1 LEEFNLPN
9 EEDYLDSLLNS
20 IQDVRHKNSA
30 EARRSDSK
38 RLERQRQ
45 RRAIDPDEDFLEASG
60 LDDFKPRNSD
70 HKNLRKALS
79 EESYLSEFEKDL
91 NNDNDYDDF
100 LKRFEDDLDLSSERN
115 KSEKKRKII
124 KDESSMNGREESS
137 EQESPDKGVSEHTLS
152 EESPDKGVSEHTLS
166 EDSSHHKDSSISKE
180 DHDISKKETVTEID
194 SRKEDHDDSS
204 LSLDDLSEPDPSS
217 MNEEAS
223 DSGIDSLL
231 DSAMDLMS
239 EEAAPLPEDNGIKI
253 DEETGEPDLS
263 GNSDSDLND
272 LLEGSGDDSLG
283 DISNLLDKD
292 SSGEAIPEAFESFS
306 QAEKEAEKPI
316 DQAEEVK
323 DEKKEGLFSKLFSK
337 FGKKKEK
344 KDDTLVLSQEKKT
357 DLGAEDEKILREMS
371 NEGEPEIDPDDDGTQ
386 LLAQFFGKLKS
397 KQAEK
402 KAAKEEEK
410 KNAPPKE
417 KPKKEKKK
425 KEPKPKKEK
434 KPKPVDNSPLIPVK
448 GIAVNIL
455 LGISLIAV
463 IYIGTT
469 LIGQRNLKT
478 EAEAAFSNK
487 DYEKAYKLLDGQTE
501 IKDKKL
507 EKIYKESM
515 LMADLSSRWDRYQV
529 FLNMKKYD
537 YALNELILGYGAS
550 VKNMDLAKSYGLDG
564 DYSAMQANFTQAL
577 SDKFGVSPDSAEE
590 MYNISN
596 RKRFTIAFNE
606 VLTKA
611 GLENGK

>member
-1 LEEFNLPN
+1 MPN

-45 RRAIDPDEDFLEASG
+45 RRAINPDEDFLEASG
-60 LDDFKPRNSD
+60 LDDFKPRNVD
-70 HKNLRKALS
+70 HKNLRRALS
-79 EESYLSEFEKDL
+79 EESFLKEFEKDL
-91 NNDNDYDDF
+91 DDDSGYDDF
-100 LKRFEDDLDLSSERN
+100 LQQFEDGLDLSVKSDRPKKERQ
-115 KSEKKRKII
+115 II
-124 KDESSMNGREESS
+124 KDGSKAS
-137 EQESPDKGVSEHTLS
+137 EP
-152 EESPDKGVSEHTLS
+152 EESPEDDMSSKDDLSVEDKEPAPLS
-166 EDSSHHKDSSISKE
+166 NSDDE
-180 DHDISKKETVTEID
+180 VF
-194 SRKEDHDDSS
+194 DDSA
-204 LSLDDLSEPDPSS
+204 LSLDDLASEPDLSTGTDDTSFDNKDGETDETDSSSLDDGPSE
-217 MNEEAS
+217 NK
-223 DSGIDSLL
+223 GIDSLL

-239 EEAAPLPEDNGIKI
+239 EETDSLSEEAGIKI

-283 DISNLLDKD
+283 DISNLLNSDT
-292 SSGEAIPEAFESFS
+292 SGEPLPEAEESFS
-306 QAEKEAEKPI
+306 KAEEEADKAGSKEEEKK
-316 DQAEEVK
+316 DQAK
-323 DEKKEGLFSKLFSK
+323 GGFFSKLFSK

-344 KDDTLVLSQEKKT
+344 KDDTLVLSEEKKT

-371 NEGEPEIDPDDDGTQ
+371 HEGEPEIDPDDDGTQ
-386 LLAQFFGKLKS
+386 LLVNFFGKLKS

-402 KAAKEEEK
+402 KAAREEEK

-425 KEPKPKKEK
+425 KEAKPKKEK
-434 KPKPVDNSPLIPVK
+434 KPKPVDDSPLVPIK
-448 GIAVNIL
+448 GIVVNLL

-463 IYIGTT
+463 IFLGTN
-469 LIGQRNLKT
+469 IISQRNLKT

-487 DYEKAYKLLDGQTE
+487 DYAKAYKLLDGKSE

-507 EKIYKESM
+507 EKIYEESM
-515 LMADLSSRWDRYQV
+515 LMADLSARWDRYQT

-564 DYSAMQANFTQAL
+564 DYSAMQANFVQAL
-577 SDKFGVSPDSAEE
+577 SDKFGVTADSAEE

-606 VLTKA
+606 VLDKA

>member
-1 LEEFNLPN
+1 MPN

-45 RRAIDPDEDFLEASG
+45 RRAINPDEDFLEASG
-60 LDDFKPRNSD
+60 LDDFKPRNVD
-70 HKNLRKALS
+70 HKNLRRALS
-79 EESYLSEFEKDL
+79 EESFLKEFEKDL
-91 NNDNDYDDF
+91 DDDSDYDDF
-100 LKRFEDDLDLSSERN
+100 LQQFEDGLDLSVKSDKPKKERQ
-115 KSEKKRKII
+115 II
-124 KDESSMNGREESS
+124 KDGSKASEPEESLEDDMS
-137 EQESPDKGVSEHTLS
+137 SKDDLSVEDKEPAPLS
-152 EESPDKGVSEHTLS
+152 NSDDEAF
-166 EDSSHHKDSSISKE
+166 
-180 DHDISKKETVTEID
+180 
-194 SRKEDHDDSS
+194 DDSD
-204 LSLDDLSEPDPSS
+204 LSLDDLASEPDLSTGTDDTSSDNKDGENDETDSFSLDDGPSE
-217 MNEEAS
+217 NK
-223 DSGIDSLL
+223 GIDSLL

-239 EEAAPLPEDNGIKI
+239 EETDSLSEEEGIKI

-283 DISNLLDKD
+283 DISNLLNSDT
-292 SSGEAIPEAFESFS
+292 SGEPLPEAEESFS
-306 QAEKEAEKPI
+306 KAEEEADKAGSKEEEKK
-316 DQAEEVK
+316 DQAK
-323 DEKKEGLFSKLFSK
+323 GGFFSKLFSK

-344 KDDTLVLSQEKKT
+344 KDDTLVLSEEKKT

-371 NEGEPEIDPDDDGTQ
+371 HEGEPEIDPDDDGTQ
-386 LLAQFFGKLKS
+386 LLVNFFGKLKS

-402 KAAKEEEK
+402 KAAREEEK

-425 KEPKPKKEK
+425 KEAKPKKEK
-434 KPKPVDNSPLIPVK
+434 KPKPVDDSPLVPIK
-448 GIAVNIL
+448 GIVVNLL

-463 IYIGTT
+463 IFMGTN
-469 LIGQRNLKT
+469 IISQRNLKT

-487 DYEKAYKLLDGQTE
+487 DYAKAYKLLDGKSE

-507 EKIYKESM
+507 EKIYEESM
-515 LMADLSSRWDRYQV
+515 LMADLSARWDRYQT

-564 DYSAMQANFTQAL
+564 DYSAMQANFVQAL
-577 SDKFGVSPDSAEE
+577 SDKFGVTADSAEE

-606 VLTKA
+606 VLDKA